1 MQSSLIRFSRSLA
14 PHWLSIVAGAF
25 LLSLFFLIGNLYSS
39 QMELR
44 QNADA
49 RLVSVGEARA
59 AEIREFLIE
68 RRQAAVRLAGSEDI
82 ANYFSNLDLGM
93 SIRYGLFANLAAIES
108 HFQATLD
115 EEKYQGQLA
124 YLRLAFFDSNGIAQ
138 VNVGTSSAPT
148 LSPAGNPAEPSTEID
163 ERRRLIVAS
172 APILQKD
179 RMRGAVET
187 VSSLNLLASLLS
199 INDLGQPNEFLL
211 GDDGEVLLPVE
222 PERSPIVAQGR
233 ALAAVQSGRIQAI
246 SNLWAPE
253 LKGYLALRSPIGGTR
268 LSVLRL
274 VSEDELYGDT
284 LSPASVFYIGLFA
297 IILFGLAIGFERMRQ
312 NAARLQIK
320 FIESNRH
327 GAELAEHNLALSQE
341 IERREAIEIDLQR
354 QSEALDKMNAELRI
368 AAAAFNAQ
376 EGMIVTDT
384 KGVILSANRA
394 FVSLTRYTM
403 EELVGQ
409 TARLFR
415 AHRRDAEF
423 YRSMWNSVQNTGGWQ
438 GDMSLR
444 TKSGEHCARW
454 LTISAVKNEAGEVT
468 NYIGSYYDISKLKHA
483 EEKIRE
489 LAFFDQLTGLPNRV
503 LLIDRVRQAL
513 NANSRNRSFGALLF
527 IDLDNFK
534 TLNDSLGHD
543 VGDQLLKK
551 VAQRISRCVRT
562 DDTVARFGGDEF
574 VVLLANLG
582 TQKAKAAALQAEAI
596 GEKILSA
603 FVETFQLDP
612 YEYPC
617 TPSVGVTLFSPE
629 DRNVDELL
637 KRADLAMY
645 DAKTAGRN
653 GLRFFDPVMQTMIS
667 ARAALETDLREDLK
681 MEKLLL
687 HYQPQVDH
695 EGRLLGAEA
704 LARWPHAHRGMVSP
718 SEFIPVA
725 ESAGLILPLGALML
739 KIACRQLA
747 CWSTDPAMEHL
758 TVAINVSALQM
769 RQKNFVEQVRAI
781 IEQTGA
787 NPHRLKIELTEST
800 LVSNVD
806 DVIAKMHKLKAIG
819 IGFSLDD
826 FGTGYSSLSYLKR
839 LPLDQLKIDRSFV
852 KDVLVDPN
860 DAAIA
865 QMIIA
870 LSKSLGLS
878 VIAEGV
884 ETDEQYAFLARY
896 GQLNY
901 QGYLFGRPLPPEDFE
916 IFARAFSPR
925 HRSTQE
931 RPAIDWRARIKRL

>member
-1 MQSSLIRFSRSLA
+1 MKSSLISFARSLA
-14 PHWLSIVAGAF
+14 PRWLLIAAGAF
-25 LLSLFFLIGNLYSS
+25 LLSMFFLIGNLYSS
-39 QMELR
+39 QVELR

-59 AEIREFLIE
+59 TEIGEFLIG
-68 RRQAAVRLAGSEDI
+68 RRQAATRLAASEDI
-82 ANYFSNLDLGM
+82 SNYFSNLDLGM
-93 SIRYGLFANLAAIES
+93 SVKYGLFANLAAIERR
-108 HFQATLD
+108 FQATLD
-115 EEKYQGQLA
+115 EEKHQGQPA
-124 YLRLAFFDSNGIAQ
+124 YLRLAFFDRNGSAQ
-138 VNVGTSSAPT
+138 VDVGPSGATTPSPMGNLAESSIQ
-148 LSPAGNPAEPSTEID
+148 ID
-163 ERRRLIVAS
+163 DKRRLIVAS
-172 APILQKD
+172 APVLQKGK
-179 RMRGAVET
+179 MRGTVET
-187 VSSLNLLASLLS
+187 VSSLNLLSSLVS
-199 INDLGQPNEFLL
+199 TNDLGQPHEFLL
-211 GDDGEVLLPVE
+211 GDDGEVLLPIE
-222 PERSPIVAQGR
+222 QEHSPIVTQGR
-233 ALAAVQSGRIQAI
+233 ALAALPSGRVQAL
-246 SNLWAPE
+246 SNVESPE
-253 LKGYLALRSPIGGTR
+253 LKGYLALRSPVGGTQ
-268 LSVLRL
+268 LSILRL
-274 VSEDELYGDT
+274 ANEDELYGHT
-284 LSPASVFYIGLFA
+284 LSPVSVFYLGLFA
-297 IILFGLAIGFERMRQ
+297 VVLFMLAIGFERMRQ

-320 FIESNRH
+320 FVESNRH
-327 GAELAEHNLALSQE
+327 RAELAEHNLALSQE
-341 IERREAIEIDLQR
+341 IRRREAIETDLQR
-354 QSEALDKMNAELRI
+354 QSEALDKTNSELRI

-394 FVSLTRYTM
+394 FVGLTGYTM
-403 EELVGQ
+403 EELAGE

-415 AHRRDAEF
+415 SHRRDSVF
-423 YRSMWNSVQNTGGWQ
+423 YQNMWNSVQSTGGWQ
-438 GDMSLR
+438 GEMSLR

-454 LTISAVKNEAGEVT
+454 LTISAVKNETGEVT
-468 NYIGSYYDISKLKHA
+468 NYIGSYYDISKLKYA

-513 NANSRNRSFGALLF
+513 NANIRNKSFGALLF

-543 VGDQLLKK
+543 MGDLLLKTA
-551 VAQRISRCVRT
+551 AQRISHCVRA

-582 TQKAKAAALQAEAI
+582 TQKAKAAALHAEAI
-596 GEKILSA
+596 GEKILAA
-603 FVETFQLDP
+603 FTEVFQLDT

-653 GLRFFDPVMQTMIS
+653 GLRFFDPAMQTMIS

-681 MEKLLL
+681 KERLLL

-704 LARWPHAHRGMVSP
+704 LARWPHAQKGMVSP

-725 ESAGLILPLGALML
+725 ESTGLILPLGALML

-747 CWSTDPAMEHL
+747 RWSADPVTERL
-758 TVAINVSALQM
+758 TIAINVSALQM
-769 RQKNFVEQVRAI
+769 RQKNFVEQVREI

-787 NPHRLKIELTEST
+787 DPHRLKIELTEST

-806 DVIAKMHKLKAIG
+806 DVIAKMDKLKAIG

-884 ETDEQYAFLARY
+884 ETEEQYAFLAHH
-896 GQLNY
+896 GQINY

-916 IFARAFSPR
+916 KLARAFSPR
-925 HRSTQE
+925 RSSRQE
-931 RPAIDWRARIKRL
+931 RGSVNRTYA

>member
-1 MQSSLIRFSRSLA
+1 MQSSLISFSRSLA
-14 PHWLSIVAGAF
+14 PHWLSIAAGAF
-25 LLSLFFLIGNLYSS
+25 LLSMFFLIGNLYSS
-39 QMELR
+39 QVELR

-49 RLVSVGEARA
+49 RMVSIGEARSTQ
-59 AEIREFLIE
+59 IGKFLIE
-68 RRQAAVRLAGSEDI
+68 RRQAAARLAGSEDI

-93 SIRYGLFANLAAIES
+93 SVRYGLFANLAAIERR
-108 HFQATLD
+108 FQATMD
-115 EEKYQGQLA
+115 EEKYQGQPA
-124 YLRLAFFDSNGIAQ
+124 YLRLAFFDDNGMAQ
-138 VNVGTSSAPT
+138 VDVGAFSAATPLRT
-148 LSPAGNPAEPSTEID
+148 DNPAEPSIQVD
-163 ERRRLIVAS
+163 EKRRLIVAS
-172 APILQKD
+172 APVLQKGKI
-179 RMRGAVET
+179 RGAVET
-187 VSSLNLLASLLS
+187 VSSLNLLASLVS
-199 INDLGQPNEFLL
+199 SNDLGQPHEFLL
-211 GDDGEVLLPVE
+211 GDDGEVLFPI
-222 PERSPIVAQGR
+222 EREHSPIVAQGR
-233 ALAAVQSGRIQAI
+233 ALAAIQPGRIQGL
-246 SNLWAPE
+246 SNLEAPE

-274 VSEDELYGDT
+274 ASEDELYGHT
-284 LSPASVFYIGLFA
+284 LSPVFVFYIGLFA
-297 IILFGLAIGFERMRQ
+297 ILLFALAIGFERMRQ

-320 FIESNRH
+320 FIESSRH
-327 GAELAEHNLALSQE
+327 GTELAEHNLALSQE
-341 IERREAIEIDLQR
+341 IKHREAIENDLQR
-354 QSEALDKMNAELRI
+354 QSEALDKTNAELRI

-394 FVSLTRYTM
+394 FVNLTGYTM
-403 EELVGQ
+403 EELVGE

-423 YRSMWNSVQNTGGWQ
+423 YRSMWSSVQSTGGWQ

-454 LTISAVKNEAGEVT
+454 LTISAVTNEAGEVT

-513 NANSRNRSFGALLF
+513 NANTRNKSFGALLF

-543 VGDQLLKK
+543 MGDQLLKQ
-551 VAQRISRCVRT
+551 AAERISGCVRS

-582 TQKAKAAALQAEAI
+582 TREAKAAALQAEAI
-596 GEKILSA
+596 GEKILAA
-603 FVETFQLDP
+603 FAETFQLDP

-667 ARAALETDLREDLK
+667 ACAALGTDLREDLK
-681 MEKLLL
+681 KERLLL

-704 LARWPHAHRGMVSP
+704 LARWPHAQRGMVSP

-725 ESAGLILPLGALML
+725 ESTGLILPLGASML

-747 CWSTDPAMEHL
+747 RWSDDPATEHL
-758 TVAINVSALQM
+758 TVSINVSALQM
-769 RQKNFVEQVRAI
+769 RQKDFVEQVRGI

-787 NPHRLKIELTEST
+787 DPHRLKIELTEST

-806 DVIAKMHKLKAIG
+806 DVIAKMDKLKAIG

-852 KDVLVDPN
+852 KDILVDPN

-884 ETDEQYAFLARY
+884 ETEEQYAFLARH

-916 IFARAFSPR
+916 TFARAFSPR
-925 HRSTQE
+925 RGL
-931 RPAIDWRARIKRL
+931 RRKRLSIGRECA

>member
-1 MQSSLIRFSRSLA
+1 MQSWLISFGRSLA
-14 PHWLSIVAGAF
+14 PRWLLIAAVAF
-25 LLSLFFLIGNLYSS
+25 LLSMFFLIGNLYSS
-39 QMELR
+39 QVELR

-49 RLVSVGEARA
+49 RLISIGETRA
-59 AEIREFLIE
+59 AEIGDFLIE
-68 RRQAAVRLAGSEDI
+68 RRQAAARLAGSEDI
-82 ANYFSNLDLGM
+82 SNYFSNLDLGM
-93 SIRYGLFANLAAIES
+93 SVKYGLFANLAAIERR
-108 HFQATLD
+108 FQAAMD
-115 EEKYQGQLA
+115 EEKYQGQPA
-124 YLRLAFFDSNGIAQ
+124 YLRLAFFDRNGVVQ
-138 VNVGTSSAPT
+138 VDIGASAAPT
-148 LSPAGNPAEPSTEID
+148 PSPTNLAEPSIQID
-163 ERRRLIVAS
+163 EKRRLIVAG
-172 APILQKD
+172 AAVLQKGK
-179 RMRGAVET
+179 MRGTVET
-187 VSSLNLLASLLS
+187 VSSLNLLASLVS
-199 INDLGQPNEFLL
+199 ATDLGQPREFLL
-211 GDDGEVLLPVE
+211 GDDGEVLLPI
-222 PERSPIVAQGR
+222 EREHSAIVTQGR
-233 ALAAVQSGRIQAI
+233 ELAALPSGRIQAL
-246 SNLWAPE
+246 SNVEAPE
-253 LKGYLALRSPIGGTR
+253 LKGYLALRSPVGGTR
-268 LSVLRL
+268 LSILRL
-274 VSEDELYGDT
+274 ASEDELYGHT
-284 LSPASVFYIGLFA
+284 LSPLSVFYIGLFA
-297 IILFGLAIGFERMRQ
+297 IVLFVLAIGFERMRQ

-320 FIESNRH
+320 FVESNRH
-327 GAELAEHNLALSQE
+327 RAELAEHNLALSQE
-341 IERREAIEIDLQR
+341 IERREAIETDLQR
-354 QSEALDKMNAELRI
+354 QSAALDKTNAELRI

-394 FVSLTRYTM
+394 FVSLTGYTM

-409 TARLFR
+409 TASLFR
-415 AHRRDAEF
+415 SRRRDAEF
-423 YRSMWNSVQNTGGWQ
+423 YQSMWNSVHSTGGWQ

-454 LTISAVKNEAGEVT
+454 LTISAVKNEASEVT

-503 LLIDRVRQAL
+503 LLIDRVRQAF
-513 NANSRNRSFGALLF
+513 NANTRNKSFGALLF

-543 VGDQLLKK
+543 MGDLLLKK
-551 VAQRISRCVRT
+551 AAQRISSCVRA

-582 TQKAKAAALQAEAI
+582 TQKAKTAALQAEAI
-596 GEKILSA
+596 GEKILAA
-603 FVETFQLDP
+603 FTESFRLDP

-617 TPSVGVTLFSPE
+617 TPSVGVTLFSPD

-681 MEKLLL
+681 MERLLL

-704 LARWPHAHRGMVSP
+704 LARWPHAQKGMVSP

-725 ESAGLILPLGALML
+725 ESTGLILPLGALML

-747 CWSTDPAMEHL
+747 CWSADPATERL

-769 RQKNFVEQVRAI
+769 RQKNFVEQVSAI

-806 DVIAKMHKLKAIG
+806 DVIAKMDKLKAIG

-884 ETDEQYAFLARY
+884 ETEEQYAFLARH

-916 IFARAFSPR
+916 RLARAFSPR
-925 HRSTQE
+925 RGPRQE
-931 RPAIDWRARIKRL
+931 RASVDRTFA

>member
-1 MQSSLIRFSRSLA
+1 M
-14 PHWLSIVAGAF
+14 AF
-25 LLSLFFLIGNLYSS
+25 LLSMFFLIGNLYSS
-39 QMELR
+39 QVELR

-49 RLVSVGEARA
+49 RLISIGETRA
-59 AEIREFLIE
+59 AEIGDFLIE
-68 RRQAAVRLAGSEDI
+68 RRQAAARLAGSEDI
-82 ANYFSNLDLGM
+82 SNYFSNLDLGM
-93 SIRYGLFANLAAIES
+93 SVKYGLFANLAAIERR
-108 HFQATLD
+108 FQAAMD
-115 EEKYQGQLA
+115 EEKYQGQPA
-124 YLRLAFFDSNGIAQ
+124 YLRLAFFDRNGVVQ
-138 VNVGTSSAPT
+138 VDIGASAAPT
-148 LSPAGNPAEPSTEID
+148 PSPTNLAEPSIQID
-163 ERRRLIVAS
+163 EKRRLIVAG
-172 APILQKD
+172 AAVLQKGK
-179 RMRGAVET
+179 MRGTVET
-187 VSSLNLLASLLS
+187 VSSLNLLASLVS
-199 INDLGQPNEFLL
+199 ATDLGQPREFLL
-211 GDDGEVLLPVE
+211 GDDGEVLLPIKRE
-222 PERSPIVAQGR
+222 HSAIVTQGR
-233 ALAAVQSGRIQAI
+233 ELAALPSGRIQAL
-246 SNLWAPE
+246 SNVEAPE
-253 LKGYLALRSPIGGTR
+253 LKGYLALRSPVGGTR
-268 LSVLRL
+268 LSILRL
-274 VSEDELYGDT
+274 ASEDELYGHT
-284 LSPASVFYIGLFA
+284 LSPLSVFYIGLFA
-297 IILFGLAIGFERMRQ
+297 IVLFVLAIGFERMRQ
-312 NAARLQIK
+312 NAARLQNK
-320 FIESNRH
+320 FVESNRH
-327 GAELAEHNLALSQE
+327 RAELAEHNLALSQE
-341 IERREAIEIDLQR
+341 IERREAIETDLQR
-354 QSEALDKMNAELRI
+354 QSAALDKTNAELRI

-394 FVSLTRYTM
+394 FVSLTGYTM

-409 TARLFR
+409 TASLFR
-415 AHRRDAEF
+415 SRRRDAEF
-423 YRSMWNSVQNTGGWQ
+423 YQSMWNSVHSTGGWQ

-454 LTISAVKNEAGEVT
+454 LTISAVKNEASEVT

-503 LLIDRVRQAL
+503 LLIDRVRQAF
-513 NANSRNRSFGALLF
+513 NANTRNKSFGALLF

-543 VGDQLLKK
+543 MGDLLLKK
-551 VAQRISRCVRT
+551 AAQRISSCVRA

-582 TQKAKAAALQAEAI
+582 TQKAKTAALQAEAI
-596 GEKILSA
+596 GEKILAA
-603 FVETFQLDP
+603 FTESFRLDP

-617 TPSVGVTLFSPE
+617 TPSVGVTLFSPD

-681 MEKLLL
+681 KERLLL

-704 LARWPHAHRGMVSP
+704 LARWPHAQKGMVSP

-725 ESAGLILPLGALML
+725 ESTGLILPLGALML

-747 CWSTDPAMEHL
+747 CWSADPATERL

-769 RQKNFVEQVRAI
+769 RQKNFVEQVSAI

-806 DVIAKMHKLKAIG
+806 DVIAKMDKLKAIG

-884 ETDEQYAFLARY
+884 ETEEQYAFLARH

-916 IFARAFSPR
+916 RLARAFSPR
-925 HRSTQE
+925 RGPRQE
-931 RPAIDWRARIKRL
+931 RASVDRTFA

>member
-1 MQSSLIRFSRSLA
+1 MQSSLISFSRSLA
-14 PHWLSIVAGAF
+14 PHWLSIAAGAF
-25 LLSLFFLIGNLYSS
+25 LLSMFFLIGNLHSS
-39 QMELR
+39 QVELR

-49 RLVSVGEARA
+49 RLVSIGEARA
-59 AEIREFLIE
+59 IEISEFLIE
-68 RRQAAVRLAGSEDI
+68 RRQAAARLAASEDI
-82 ANYFSNLDLGM
+82 SNYFSNLDLGM
-93 SIRYGLFANLAAIES
+93 SVRYGLFANLAAIELR
-108 HFQATLD
+108 FQATLD
-115 EEKYQGQLA
+115 EEKYQGQPA
-124 YLRLAFFDSNGIAQ
+124 YLQMAFFDRNGIAQ
-138 VNVGTSSAPT
+138 VDVGASSAPT
-148 LSPAGNPAEPSTEID
+148 LSPMGNPAEPSIQID
-163 ERRRLIVAS
+163 EKLRLIVAS
-172 APILQKD
+172 APVLQKG
-179 RMRGAVET
+179 RRRGAVET
-187 VSSLNLLASLLS
+187 VSSLNLLASLVS
-199 INDLGQPNEFLL
+199 TNELGQPHEFLL
-211 GDDGEVLLPVE
+211 GDNGEVLLPIE
-222 PERSPIVAQGR
+222 RERSPIVAQGR
-233 ALAAVQSGRIQAI
+233 ALAALPSGRIQAL
-246 SNLWAPE
+246 SDVEAPE
-253 LKGYLALRSPIGGTR
+253 LKGYLALRLPVGGTR
-268 LSVLRL
+268 FSILRL
-274 VSEDELYGDT
+274 ASEDELYGNT
-284 LSPASVFYIGLFA
+284 LSPVSVFYIGLFA
-297 IILFGLAIGFERMRQ
+297 IILFVLAIGFERMRQ

-320 FIESNRH
+320 FVESNRH
-327 GAELAEHNLALSQE
+327 RGELAEHNLALSQE
-341 IERREAIEIDLQR
+341 IKRREAIETDLQR
-354 QSEALDKMNAELRI
+354 QTEALDKTNAELRI

-394 FVSLTRYTM
+394 FVGLTGYTM

-415 AHRRDAEF
+415 SHRRDAEF
-423 YRSMWNSVQNTGGWQ
+423 YQSMWNSVQSTGGWQ

-444 TKSGEHCARW
+444 TKSGENCARW
-454 LTISAVKNEAGEVT
+454 LAISAVKNETGEVT

-513 NANSRNRSFGALLF
+513 NANIRNKSFGALLF

-543 VGDQLLKK
+543 MGDMLLKSA
-551 VAQRISRCVRT
+551 AQRISHCVRT

-582 TQKAKAAALQAEAI
+582 TQKAKAAALQAEVI
-596 GEKILSA
+596 GEKILAA
-603 FVETFQLDP
+603 FTEVFQLDT

-653 GLRFFDPVMQTMIS
+653 GLRFFDPAMQTMIS

-681 MEKLLL
+681 KERLLL

-704 LARWPHAHRGMVSP
+704 LARWPHAQRGMVSP

-725 ESAGLILPLGALML
+725 ESTGLILPLGALML

-747 CWSTDPAMEHL
+747 RWSTDPATERL

-787 NPHRLKIELTEST
+787 DPHRLKIELTEST

-806 DVIAKMHKLKAIG
+806 DVIAKMEKLKAIG

-852 KDVLVDPN
+852 KDVLVDPD

-884 ETDEQYAFLARY
+884 ETEEQYAFLARH

-901 QGYLFGRPLPPEDFE
+901 QGYLFGRPLPPGDFE
-916 IFARAFSPR
+916 RLARAFSPR
-925 HRSTQE
+925 RGSRQE
-931 RPAIDWRARIKRL
+931 RASVDRSFA

>member
-1 MQSSLIRFSRSLA
+1 MQPWLANFSRFLA
-14 PHWLSIVAGAF
+14 LRWPFIAAAAF
-25 LLSLFFLIGNLYSS
+25 LSSILFLIVNLYTS
-39 QMELR
+39 QVELR

-49 RLVSVGEARA
+49 RFLSIGEARTSQ
-59 AEIREFLIE
+59 IGEFLIE
-68 RRQAAVRLAGSEDI
+68 RRQAVARLAASEDI
-82 ANYFSNLDLGM
+82 SNYFSNLDLGM
-93 SIRYGLFANLAAIES
+93 SVKYGLFANLAAIEGR
-108 HFQATLD
+108 FQTTLD
-115 EEKYQGQLA
+115 EDKYRGQPC
-124 YLRLAFFDSNGIAQ
+124 YLRLTFFDNNGVTQAD
-138 VNVGTSSAPT
+138 VGASGVAT
-148 LSPAGNPAEPSTEID
+148 LSPVLNLVEPNVQID
-163 ERRRLIVAS
+163 EKRRLLVAS
-172 APILQKD
+172 APVLQKGGV
-179 RMRGAVET
+179 RGT
-187 VSSLNLLASLLS
+187 VQGISDLNLLASLVPS
-199 INDLGQPNEFLL
+199 NDLGQPHEFLL
-211 GDDGEVLLPVE
+211 ADDGEVLFPVE
-222 PERSPIVAQGR
+222 LGHSPVATNGP
-233 ALAAVQSGRIQAI
+233 ALAALPAGRIQAL
-246 SNLWAPE
+246 SVVLAPG
-253 LKGYLALRSPIGGTR
+253 LKGYFALRLPLRGTR

-274 VSEDELYGDT
+274 ASEEELYGST
-284 LSPASVFYIGLFA
+284 LSPTSVFCLGL
-297 IILFGLAIGFERMRQ
+297 LAIALFVLAVGFERMRQ
-312 NAARLQIK
+312 NSARLQIK
-320 FIESNRH
+320 FVESNRH
-327 GAELAEHNLALSQE
+327 RAELAEHNLALSQE
-341 IERREAIEIDLQR
+341 IKRREAIEIDLQQ
-354 QSEALDKMNAELRI
+354 QSDALDKTNAELRI

-394 FVSLTRYTM
+394 FVTLTGYAM

-409 TARLFR
+409 TARLFQS
-415 AHRRDAEF
+415 HRRNAEF
-423 YRSMWNSVQNTGGWQ
+423 YQSLWNSLQSTGSWQ
-438 GDMSLR
+438 GDMSIR

-513 NANSRNRSFGALLF
+513 NANTRHKSYGAVLF

-543 VGDQLLKK
+543 IGDLLLKAA
-551 VAQRISRCVRT
+551 AQRIARCVSAE
-562 DDTVARFGGDEF
+562 DTVARFGGDEF

-582 TQKAKAAALQAEAI
+582 TQKAKTAALQAEAV
-596 GEKILSA
+596 GEKIVAA
-603 FVETFQLDP
+603 FTDTFRLHA

-617 TPSVGVTLFSPE
+617 TPSIGVTLFSPK
-629 DRNVDELL
+629 DNNVDELL

-681 MEKLLL
+681 REAFLL

-695 EGRLLGAEA
+695 GGRLLGAEA
-704 LARWPHAHRGMVSP
+704 LARWPHAQKGMVSP
-718 SEFIPVA
+718 SEFIPAA

-747 CWSTDPAMEHL
+747 SWSSDPATEHL
-758 TVAINVSALQM
+758 SVAINVSALQM
-769 RQKNFVEQVRAI
+769 RQKNFVDQIRTI

-787 NPHRLKIELTEST
+787 NPRRLKIELTEST

-806 DVIAKMHKLKAIG
+806 DVIAKMDKLKAIG
-819 IGFSLDD
+819 ISFSLDD

-839 LPLDQLKIDRSFV
+839 LPIDQLKIDRSFV

-860 DAAIA
+860 SAAIA
-865 QMIIA
+865 KMIIA
-870 LSKSLGLS
+870 LSRSLGLS

-884 ETDEQYAFLARY
+884 ETEEQYTFLARY
-896 GQLNY
+896 GRLNY

-916 IFARAFSPR
+916 TLARAFSPR
-925 HRSTQE
+925 QAPNQK
-931 RPAIDWRARIKRL
+931 PASVNRTYA